1 MLKVFWSGVV
11 ALVLMKNSYT
21 LYILQCADGSLYTGI
36 TTDMERRLAEHNGS
50 LLGARYTSVR
60 RPVILVYQ
68 KAYRNRSQASIEES
82 RVKKLSRAEKL
93 ELIGSAHGRDGIVL
107 LAWSHRSPDTDPAFW
122 FVNK

>member
-1 MLKVFWSGVV
+1 
-11 ALVLMKNSYT
+11 MKNSYT

-93 ELIGSAHGRDGIVL
+93 ELIGSAH
-107 LAWSHRSPDTDPAFW
+107 
-122 FVNK
+122 